1 MIDLIKLKGE
11 YELLLNYISAKRG
24 KLSNIPYN
32 ITRDDIKLMLKV
44 NEHDKIECEKITQ
57 SSYRGESYYANDG
70 KPGNE
75 KINDHFLALAK
86 ELLYRD
92 IKTTGLNMDYPH
104 GTIIKQAERN
114 HFYRGENKIHTK
126 SVSSIYRK
134 PNELSITEKI
144 DEREEFALYQLI
156 ADMQVAEFNNF
167 IHCFDLVKQWEN
179 AGFTVLHEALA
190 QHYGIKTRWLD
201 ITNDFKVALFFAC
214 CYWDNT
220 QKQWFPLTKAQT
232 EKNEDTKYGVIF
244 HIPKHVA
251 DSLSS
256 QCSDSVIGNDGIY
269 GIKKS
274 HAIWPIGFQ
283 PFRRCDMQSGY
294 GIFMSEPFALQDD
307 IQFEKLHFRHDEEL
321 SKWIYKEMG
330 QGKKIYPND
339 GLDEFSDVINAII
352 KTKVFSEEAFLCG
365 IQNSK
370 YFYDAHRAKEY
381 LAKVRLFDVPI
392 QIKPSSIF
400 KLSRQRV
407 RRLNHKTKDFDFEK
421 YLGIKMISKFGCYP

>member
-1 MIDLIKLKGE
+1 MF
-11 YELLLNYISAKRG
+11 NYISAKRG

-75 KINDHFLALAK
+75 KITDTFLAFAR
-86 ELLYRD
+86 EVLYRD
-92 IKTTGLNMDYPH
+92 EKTAGFIRDYPH
-104 GTIIKQAERN
+104 GRIIRQAERN
-114 HFYRGENKIHTK
+114 HFYRGENKIHAK
-126 SVSSIYRK
+126 SIASIYRK

-144 DEREEFALYQLI
+144 DEKEELALYQLI

-244 HIPKHVA
+244 HIPKNVA

-283 PFRRCDMQSGY
+283 PFRRCDMQTGY
-294 GIFMSEPFALQDD
+294 GIFMNEPFPLQDD
-307 IQFEKLHFRHDEEL
+307 IQFEKLYFRHDEKL
-321 SKWIYKEMG
+321 SKWIYKEME
-330 QGKKIYPND
+330 QGKKVYPNE
-339 GLDEFSDVINAII
+339 GLEDFFDVIDAII
-352 KTKVFSEEAFLCG
+352 KTNVFSEEAFLFG
-365 IQNSK
+365 MQHSK
-370 YFYDAHRAKEY
+370 YFRDELSVKEC

-392 QIKPSSIF
+392 KIESSNVF
-400 KLSRQRV
+400 NLSRQRL
-407 RRLNHKTKDFDFEK
+407 RRMNHKTKDLDFEK
-421 YLGIKMISKFGCYP
+421 YLGIKLSTRLVCYP